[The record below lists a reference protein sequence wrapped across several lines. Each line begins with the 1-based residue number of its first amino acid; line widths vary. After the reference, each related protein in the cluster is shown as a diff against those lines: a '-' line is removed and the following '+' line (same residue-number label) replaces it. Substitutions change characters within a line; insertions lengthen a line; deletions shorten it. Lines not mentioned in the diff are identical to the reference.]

1 MAPIH
6 LLTFL
11 ICVRGWGDVF
21 LDTLLTLV
29 QQKRKSIVI
38 SSISQFPYSLFGKTF
53 PPLRR
58 GLYHF

>member
-21 LDTLLTLV
+21 LDTFLTLV

-38 SSISQFPYSLFGKTF
+38 SSISQSLIVYLEKL
-53 PPLRR
+53 PPP
-58 GLYHF
+58 

>member
-11 ICVRGWGDVF
+11 ICVRGWVDVF

-29 QQKRKSIVI
+29 QQKRKALSFHLFHSSLIV
-38 SSISQFPYSLFGKTF
+38 YLEKLFT
-53 PPLRR
+53 L
-58 GLYHF
+58 